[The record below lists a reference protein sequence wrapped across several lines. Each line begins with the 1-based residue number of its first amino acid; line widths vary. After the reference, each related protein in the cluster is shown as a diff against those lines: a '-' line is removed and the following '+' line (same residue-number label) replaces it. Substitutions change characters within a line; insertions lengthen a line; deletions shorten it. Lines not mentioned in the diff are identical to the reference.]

1 MKTNNLVSTENHF
14 KIVLDLQVPN
24 LMVSR
29 FTQNDIQTAVNRFF
43 QQHPQMLSR
52 VLETFGTTTA
62 LEQLVP
68 TPLPRVTKRQR
79 ETLLSTL
86 AKTPWPFE
94 EANSAQWIEEIH
106 ASRHERDD
114 YPTLFND
121 PLDTQ

>member
-43 QQHPQMLSR
+43 QQHPQMLSM
-52 VLETFGTTTA
+52 VLETFGTTSA
-62 LEQLVP
+62 LEQRLP

-86 AKTPWPFE
+86 AKSSLAFRRGQF
-94 EANSAQWIEEIH
+94 SAM
-106 ASRHERDD
+106 D
-114 YPTLFND
+114 
-121 PLDTQ
+121 

>member
-1 MKTNNLVSTENHF
+1 MKTNNLVPTENHF
-14 KIVLDLQVPN
+14 KIILDLQVPN

-29 FTQNDIQTAVNRFF
+29 FSQEDIQTAVNRFF

-52 VLETFGTTTA
+52 ALETFGSTTA
-62 LEQLVP
+62 LEQRLP
-68 TPLPRVTKRQR
+68 TPLHRVTKRQR
-79 ETLLSTL
+79 ETLLATL

-106 ASRHERDD
+106 ASRHDRDD

-121 PLDTQ
+121 PLVR